1 MWTSLVVWVAGCEP
15 ASHRST
21 SRRIERGLVFE
32 HGGMKVTA
40 FEVDHSVS
48 PAFGYRIDFN
58 GRSVVISGDT
68 RYSEGL
74 IRNAQGV
81 DVLIHEVVFGS
92 PYEF

>member
-1 MWTSLVVWVAGCEP
+1 
-15 ASHRST
+15 
-21 SRRIERGLVFE
+21 
-32 HGGMKVTA
+32 MKVTA

-48 PAFGYRIDFN
+48 PTFGYRIDFN